1 MTEAKGKDHVLG
13 AAKAGIGTT
22 PYAVSIEAGR
32 HRLTADEPVRVGGQD
47 AGPSPFN
54 LLLSALGACTAATLK
69 MYAER
74 KDWPLEA
81 LDVSL
86 TFIRGEQ
93 GDRIE
98 RQLDPK
104 GPLDEAQRQ
113 RLADIAERT
122 PVTLVLKSGIVID
135 TRLVE
140 GGEQ

>member
-1 MTEAKGKDHVLG
+1 MTDKDKEHVLG
-13 AAKAGIGTT
+13 AVKAEIGAT
-22 PYAVSIEAGR
+22 PYVVSIEAGR
-32 HRLTADEPVRVGGQD
+32 HRLTADEPVKVGGQD
-47 AGPSPFN
+47 AGPPPFS
-54 LLLSALGACTAATLK
+54 LLLSALGGCTAATLK

-74 KDWPLEA
+74 KGWPLEA

-86 TFIRGEQ
+86 TYIRSDH

-98 RQLDPK
+98 RRLDPK
-104 GPLDEAQRQ
+104 GPLDDAQRA

-122 PVTLVLKSGIVID
+122 PVTLVIKSGVVID

>member
-1 MTEAKGKDHVLG
+1 MTGNEKELVLG
-13 AAKAGIGTT
+13 AVKAEIGAT

-32 HRLTADEPVRVGGQD
+32 HRLTADEPVKLGGKD
-47 AGPSPFN
+47 AGPPPFN

-74 KDWPLEA
+74 KGWPLEA

-86 TFIRGEQ
+86 TFIRSDQ

-98 RQLDPK
+98 RWLNPR
-104 GPLDEAQRQ
+104 GPLDDAQRE

-122 PVTLVLKSGIVID
+122 PVTLVIKTGVVID

-140 GGEQ
+140 GGKP

>member
-1 MTEAKGKDHVLG
+1 MTVHDKEHVLG
-13 AAKAGIGTT
+13 AVKAEIGAT
-22 PYAVSIEAGR
+22 PYAVSIEAGS
-32 HRLTADEPVRVGGQD
+32 HRLTADEPGKLGGQD
-47 AGPSPFN
+47 AGPSPFG
-54 LLLSALGACTAATLK
+54 LLLSSLAACTAITLK

-74 KDWPLEA
+74 KGWPLES

-93 GDRIE
+93 ADRIE

-104 GPLDEAQRQ
+104 GPLDDAQRA

-122 PVTLVLKSGIVID
+122 PVTLVIKSGVAIN

>member
-1 MTEAKGKDHVLG
+1 M
-13 AAKAGIGTT
+13 
-22 PYAVSIEAGR
+22 PGR
-32 HRLTADEPVRVGGQD
+32 L
-47 AGPSPFN
+47 PFS

-74 KDWPLEA
+74 KGWPFEG

-86 TFIRGEQ
+86 TYIRSDH

-104 GPLDEAQRQ
+104 GPLDDAQRA

-122 PVTLVLKSGIVID
+122 PVTLVIKGGVAID

-140 GGEQ
+140 AGSHDATPS